1 MEVPKALEIGPKIQV
16 TFTRAYQAG
25 VTIVLGTDAG
35 GFRHGKNA
43 VEFTYMVEGGMP
55 PMEAIRSAT
64 SVPAAILNMEEQIG
78 SIESG
83 KLADLIAVEGNP
95 LEDIS
100 TLEQVL
106 FVMKE
111 GTVYKHERAGP
122 E

>member
-1 MEVPKALEIGPKIQV
+1 
-16 TFTRAYQAG
+16 
-25 VTIVLGTDAG
+25 
-35 GFRHGKNA
+35 
-43 VEFTYMVEGGMP
+43 MVEGGMP